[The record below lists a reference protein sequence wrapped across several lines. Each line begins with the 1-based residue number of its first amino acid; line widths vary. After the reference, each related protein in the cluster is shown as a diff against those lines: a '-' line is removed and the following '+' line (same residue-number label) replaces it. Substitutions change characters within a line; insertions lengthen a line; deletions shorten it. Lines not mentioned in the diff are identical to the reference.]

1 MGCNNS
7 KESTPV
13 VEETPVNNAT
23 PTAESSVPVPS
34 ESESTTAAN
43 PIAAAPQGET
53 KVEAPVVVDD
63 VALDVTKVAAPVVN
77 GETLHIKDMVAYESA
92 VKLGIDPFLIEMF
105 QNLDADGSGSLD
117 KGEIKIIIDMLEWD
131 KFLDEEGLDALIA
144 RCDGDGNGQI
154 SIEEFATMMDSESK
168 ALLNNNF
175 GMAAA
180 DIATYHKFCDSNG
193 TCNAYTILATL
204 KKIEPKSSFD
214 KGLFSE
220 AILLDFMKNHC
231 VGCRDGKKTACVNP
245 DEIWL
250 QDWGNMAW
258 KISEAAQ
265 SFEIRSINRAV
276 AHLKH
281 RGNVPRK

>member
-53 KVEAPVVVDD
+53 KVAAPVVVDD

-77 GETLHIKDMVAYESA
+77 GETLHIKDMVAYEA
-92 VKLGIDPFLIEMF
+92 AIKLRIDPFLIEMF

-131 KFLDEEGLDALIA
+131 FLDDEGLDALIA

-193 TCNAYTILATL
+193 TCNATTILATL
-204 KKIEPKSSFD
+204 KKIEPKSSFE

>member
-7 KESTPV
+7 KKSTPV

-43 PIAAAPQGET
+43 PIAEAPQGET

-77 GETLHIKDMVAYESA
+77 GETLHIKDMVAYEA
-92 VKLGIDPFLIEMF
+92 AIKLRIDPFLIEMF

-131 KFLDEEGLDALIA
+131 FLDDEGLDALIA

>member
-53 KVEAPVVVDD
+53 KVAAPVVVDD

-77 GETLHIKDMVAYESA
+77 GETLHIKDMGAYEAA

-131 KFLDEEGLDALIA
+131 FLDDEGLDALIA

-204 KKIEPKSSFD
+204 KKIEPESLK

-231 VGCRDGKKTACVNP
+231 VGCRDGKKTAGGAGM
-245 DEIWL
+245 DEIRL
-250 QDWGNMAW
+250 QDWGNMVW

-265 SFEIRSINRAV
+265 SFEIRSVNRAV